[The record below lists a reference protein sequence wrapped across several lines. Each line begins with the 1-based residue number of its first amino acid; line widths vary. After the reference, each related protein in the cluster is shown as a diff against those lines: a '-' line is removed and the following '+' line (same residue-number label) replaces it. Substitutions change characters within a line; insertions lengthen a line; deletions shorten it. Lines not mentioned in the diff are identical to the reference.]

1 MIPGA
6 DNELMFWICWACA
19 LPESPYCHGRFRGP
33 AGWEFESELPSLDFF
48 CCSKMA
54 VTRRRS
60 KLWWRKAHQ
69 SKALDLS
76 YLSSLS
82 KRDLKPSG
90 IHFLKIL
97 APAGILGEPFY
108 KKIQKFGPCGHI
120 RGTLLQNIP
129 KSCFLFLSL
138 AGNWFFT
145 PNPNIKNRNSIFR
158 SREISSRH
166 LRQL

>member
-1 MIPGA
+1 M
-6 DNELMFWICWACA
+6 
-19 LPESPYCHGRFRGP
+19 GP
-33 AGWEFESELPSLDFF
+33 KFF

-69 SKALDLS
+69 SKALDVS

-90 IHFLKIL
+90 TQILKLLPPAGILREPFYKIFQKIGPCGHIRGTLLQNIPTFWPLRAYQGDPFTKYSNIL

-108 KKIQKFGPCGHI
+108 KKNK
-120 RGTLLQNIP
+120 LLAPAGIIGEPFYKIFQNNLMTCEQIDRP
-129 KSCFLFLSL
+129 
-138 AGNWFFT
+138 
-145 PNPNIKNRNSIFR
+145 IKLIN
-158 SREISSRH
+158 
-166 LRQL
+166 